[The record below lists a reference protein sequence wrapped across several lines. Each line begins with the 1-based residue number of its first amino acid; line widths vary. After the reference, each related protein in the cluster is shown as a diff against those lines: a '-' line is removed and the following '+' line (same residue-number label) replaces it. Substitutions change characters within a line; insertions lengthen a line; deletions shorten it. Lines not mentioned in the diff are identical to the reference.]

1 MFEKDWAQF
10 EPKDSYSAQAVSGS
24 GSSKPNPLVQLDP
37 GLFIWTII
45 TFLLVLF
52 LLSKFAWKP
61 LLKVL
66 QERED
71 EIKSSLKD
79 AEIAKT
85 ELEKVN
91 LESEKILNDA
101 RAEARKIQAESKSVS
116 EKQRDEIIHKA
127 KEEAKKDIYKE
138 IKIKQ
143 TDLKFKIQELEHK
156 NSLLTENID
165 LDFIEI
171 LIRDKF
177 LFGKEGETTYIIK
190 QDGQN

>member
-10 EPKDSYSAQAVSGS
+10 EPKDSYSAQATDGS
-24 GSSKPNPLVQLDP
+24 SASKPNPLVQLDP

-66 QERED
+66 QDRED
-71 EIKSSLKD
+71 EIKASLKD
-79 AEIAKT
+79 AEIART
-85 ELEKVN
+85 ELERVN

-116 EKQRDEIIHKA
+116 EKQRDEIIQKA
-127 KEEAKKDIYKE
+127 KEEAKKIAVSAESQIKMEKDLAIKQIQEKVVDLTFSISEKVIKKNLNTNDNKE
-138 IKIKQ
+138 I
-143 TDLKFKIQELEHK
+143 
-156 NSLLTENID
+156 
-165 LDFIEI
+165 
-171 LIRDKF
+171 IRDSLKNLEKF
-177 LFGKEGETTYIIK
+177 
-190 QDGQN
+190 DA